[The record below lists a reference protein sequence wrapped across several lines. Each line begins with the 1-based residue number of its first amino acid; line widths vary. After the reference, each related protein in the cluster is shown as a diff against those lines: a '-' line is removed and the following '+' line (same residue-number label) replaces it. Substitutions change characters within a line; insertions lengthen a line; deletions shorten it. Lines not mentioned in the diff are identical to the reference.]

1 MGVSRGPQHWDN
13 KNVTLSEWVTKHTND
28 ADNYVQEPQNLADC
42 LGMLNLNNLMTF
54 NTEEEVLPAPCFSL
68 SAIGFA
74 VVTSGTSSVSSDLQ
88 ERKFKVYRFGMR
100 TPSRVRFSVFKKK
113 KKIFFNCKD
122 LLKSKTETLLNGI
135 HVTQNT
141 YCTYLWWGWL
151 VCMGGPVVL

>member
-1 MGVSRGPQHWDN
+1 MS
-13 KNVTLSEWVTKHTND
+13 KNLKTWLTVLE
-28 ADNYVQEPQNLADC
+28 
-42 LGMLNLNNLMTF
+42 MLNLNNLMTF

-113 KKIFFNCKD
+113 IKFFLTVKICLRVRQKHF
-122 LLKSKTETLLNGI
+122 
-135 HVTQNT
+135 
-141 YCTYLWWGWL
+141 
-151 VCMGGPVVL
+151 